1 MLSFTV
7 CAYRTVVA
15 PWVAGPYLAGRTAR
29 LPSLQ
34 DGNMTGFVGECFHV
48 FNKHASSAE
57 VKPYFETE
65 EVKFLVSPVLDT
77 KAF

>member
-1 MLSFTV
+1 
-7 CAYRTVVA
+7 
-15 PWVAGPYLAGRTAR
+15 
-29 LPSLQ
+29 
-34 DGNMTGFVGECFHV
+34 MTGFVGECFHV